1 MLTSELLDD
10 HQDALKAK
18 EGEIATSCR
27 EMKELSAAKKTV
39 TEEVSRLKVDLD
51 HETVVCSNQEE
62 MAQLKEELEK
72 KGSEALD
79 RDSELQQKEF
89 ALQAAQQELEK
100 MRQRAEGAE
109 ATLRSERDAFEE
121 AQECLKDDLSRAL
134 VAQDEEEAREQATID
149 HCQRTVK
156 VFKFKKRL

>member
-1 MLTSELLDD
+1 VLISELLDD

-62 MAQLKEELEK
+62 MAQLKEELAQRRWIGTLSCNK
-72 KGSEALD
+72 KS
-79 RDSELQQKEF
+79 
-89 ALQAAQQELEK
+89 
-100 MRQRAEGAE
+100 
-109 ATLRSERDAFEE
+109 
-121 AQECLKDDLSRAL
+121 SR
-134 VAQDEEEAREQATID
+134 
-149 HCQRTVK
+149 C
-156 VFKFKKRL
+156 KRLSKSLRRCVSVLRGPKPP